1 MDCFNLLIIKMK
13 KYIFSS
19 VLVVFYVLTTLAQ
32 VGIGTTT
39 PNANAALEV
48 ASTTQGMLFPRMT
61 TTERDAISSP
71 AKGLTIYNTT
81 LNLLQTNT
89 GTSGTPIWKI
99 WDGRNSTTNGTAI
112 VSGYTCA
119 TAFAGTMIAGTAVS
133 GVRQIITATVT
144 TVGTYSI
151 TTTTAN
157 GVTFSATGTFAGTGA
172 QNITLTATGTPTA
185 AGSTTFTLNTTP
197 NCNFSR
203 TTNHPSSN
211 GTAIVSGYTCATASA
226 GTMTAGTAVS
236 GVTQTITA
244 TVTTVGTYS
253 ITTTTANGVT
263 FSATGTF
270 AGTGAQTITLTA
282 TGRPTAVGSTTFTLN
297 TTPNCNFSRTTNQPS
312 SNGTAIVSAY
322 TCATASA
329 GTMTAGTAVSGVTQ
343 TITATVT
350 TVGTYS
356 ITTTT
361 ANGVTFSA
369 TGTFAGTGAQTITLT
384 ATGTPTA
391 GGSTTFTLNT
401 TPNCNFSWNTI
412 TPPSYA
418 AGSVFCTSGATAVV
432 NVTNPTT
439 NKIWMDRNL
448 GATQVATSSA
458 DADSYGDLYQW
469 GRRADGHQCRTSVT
483 TTLLSTT
490 DQPPNGKFILAPFQP
505 SDWRSPQ
512 NTNLWQGVNGVNK
525 PCPSG
530 YRLPTEAEWEAE
542 RQSWSFNNSYG
553 ASASP
558 LKLPVAGARGNNDG
572 MLGVG
577 TEGFYWSSTFSDIF
591 SRLYKF
597 ASNSANMTNYSR
609 AWGLSV
615 RCIKD

>member
-172 QNITLTATGTPTA
+172 QN
-185 AGSTTFTLNTTP
+185 
-197 NCNFSR
+197 
-203 TTNHPSSN
+203 
-211 GTAIVSGYTCATASA
+211 
-226 GTMTAGTAVS
+226 
-236 GVTQTITA
+236 
-244 TVTTVGTYS
+244 
-253 ITTTTANGVT
+253 
-263 FSATGTF
+263 
-270 AGTGAQTITLTA
+270 
-282 TGRPTAVGSTTFTLN
+282 
-297 TTPNCNFSRTTNQPS
+297 
-312 SNGTAIVSAY
+312 
-322 TCATASA
+322 
-329 GTMTAGTAVSGVTQ
+329 
-343 TITATVT
+343 
-350 TVGTYS
+350 
-356 ITTTT
+356 
-361 ANGVTFSA
+361 
-369 TGTFAGTGAQTITLT
+369 ITLT